1 MLMSSNSNFSKLSKS
16 SNSQEYGTPIDFYR
30 KLHNIFD
37 FSIDP
42 CTTKDNPLGTE
53 RFFTIEEDGL
63 KQEWN
68 GNTFINP
75 PFGKGIDKW
84 LYKMWY
90 SKLSDSNDEYNYVM
104 LLPARTDTKWFQD
117 LIMKKYVE
125 GNDAIIYFIK
135 GRLKFVNPMFNGK
148 SEPHIIGSMLW
159 IMTNNNDD
167 DVKLDDLKKSIP
179 GILIDKW

>member
-1 MLMSSNSNFSKLSKS
+1 MSFSTVSKS
-16 SNSQEYGTPIDFYR
+16 SKSTEYGTPKDFFD
-30 KLHNIFD
+30 KLNKIFR
-37 FSIDP
+37 FSLDP
-42 CTTKDNPLGTE
+42 CTTEKNPLGTE
-53 RFFTIEEDGL
+53 RFFTAKEDGL

-75 PFGKGIDKW
+75 TFGRGIDKW

-90 SKLSDSNDEYNYVM
+90 SNLSNYSDDCNYVM

-125 GNDAIIYFIK
+125 GSSVIYFIK
-135 GRLKFVNPMFNGK
+135 GRLKFVNPVLNGK

-159 IMTNNNDD
+159 IMTNNDYDELN
-167 DVKLDDLKKSIP
+167 DLKRRIP
-179 GILIDKW
+179 GILIDDWIIK